1 MIENSKNKKVIAY
14 TSSAS
19 SSPEWYFS
27 QETQAKVAFEKFSGL
42 KINEY
47 ISNER
52 VLLLDPK
59 GIPLSSTTKE
69 LAIKAAEIEDFVAVE
84 IREQEGESVVQLM
97 DLNNDQR
104 MLKKFGL
111 RTKKRPWLFNFSNK
125 IGSSEVCDAWPRSS
139 DKEHSSV
146 SEYPVLTEHKS
157 HSAIHKCSINK
168 NGNIVGYRQSKLAE
182 RSDFICIEPNE
193 EILKDVL

>member
-1 MIENSKNKKVIAY
+1 MIENSENNKIIAY

-27 QETQAKVAFEKFSGL
+27 KETQAKVAFEKFSGL

-59 GIPLSSTTKE
+59 GVPLSTTTKE
-69 LAIKAAEIEDFVAVE
+69 LAMKAAEIEDFVAVE

-97 DLNNDQR
+97 DLNNDLR

-111 RTKKRPWLFNFSNK
+111 RTKKRPWLFNFSKK

-139 DKEHSSV
+139 EREHSSV
-146 SEYPVLTEHKS
+146 SEYPILAKHES

-182 RSDFICIEPNE
+182 RTDFICIEPNE
-193 EILKDVL
+193 DIFQEIF